1 MTETGTTARTKAG
14 ELVGLLPDSGAAA
27 MSRPFGRK
35 PCGARRRGQVEPPR
49 FRRSAVP
56 AVTLRRYPRLQ

>member
-1 MTETGTTARTKAG
+1 MTETGTTTRTKREAA
-14 ELVGLLPDSGAAA
+14 GLLSNSGAAA

-35 PCGARRRGQVEPPR
+35 PYGRAAAARSSCPA

-56 AVTLRRYPRLQ
+56 AVTLR